1 MSPPGWNQMTPSPA
15 VRSRAD
21 AMRRQLIVLSSQERL
36 ELHRRRRQRQA
47 LRDLCMS
54 LLYALV
60 FLALLVLSLLWYA
73 AARTR

>member
-21 AMRRQLIVLSSQERL
+21 AIRRQLIVLSSQERL

-47 LRDLCMS
+47 LRDLFTS
-54 LLYALV
+54 LVYALAI
-60 FLALLVLSLLWYA
+60 LALLVLSLLCYA
-73 AARTR
+73 AVRTR

>member
-1 MSPPGWNQMTPSPA
+1 MSPPGWNHMTPSPT
-15 VRSRAD
+15 VKSRAD
-21 AMRRQLIVLSSQERL
+21 AIRRQLIVLSSQERL

-47 LRDLCMS
+47 LHDLCIS

-60 FLALLVLSLLWYA
+60 FLTLLVLSLIWYA